1 MALDDPEMEGRSSA
15 GRLISLILKP
25 KLSPG
30 AALPPT

>member
-1 MALDDPEMEGRSSA
+1 MALDDPEMA